1 MSLGGPLSE
10 RVTCED
16 IPVRTFAAGS
26 ILYSTV
32 TSPFCLHT
40 ACTFR
45 PLRHISAHASVQVFG
60 QLARRIQKAQNVKQ
74 RERALLLLLHGLR
87 VSSRQST
94 AAQAAVYPV
103 LVELLRSKEQ
113 HSCQV
118 VQLVLEAV
126 AAIVKQGS
134 AGCSALVNLGVVT

>member
-1 MSLGGPLSE
+1 
-10 RVTCED
+10 
-16 IPVRTFAAGS
+16 
-26 ILYSTV
+26 
-32 TSPFCLHT
+32 
-40 ACTFR
+40 
-45 PLRHISAHASVQVFG
+45 
-60 QLARRIQKAQNVKQ
+60 
-74 RERALLLLLHGLR
+74 
-87 VSSRQST
+87 
-94 AAQAAVYPV
+94 VYPV